1 VPGVVVER
9 FAQVVGEAVYADG
22 VFQNHQH
29 LGSAVGTAAYSEA
42 NGNYSISGLDAGY
55 YLVKD
60 REGSE
65 NGTTGFHTEYILQV
79 VQSVTVQVK
88 GDTVSVTKKVS
99 DALDGEFG
107 KMVSAGSTDRIYY
120 QWTGTLPENLASY
133 TTYAYRFTDTLPQ
146 GIAFNRFESIC
157 ILDEDGDVVKFC
169 KEDMTPARYRSMPDF
184 EHNMVLQATFRGTT
198 GDTAAIEAA
207 MEDSRTRR
215 KNTQPL
221 QASAGC
227 TFRNPEE
234 IPAGKLIEE
243 LGLKGFSIGG
253 AQVST
258 KHGNFIINTG
268 NAKATDV
275 TELIDHI
282 IRTAQK
288 ERGITLHEEVQVIGA
303 REIEF

>member
-1 VPGVVVER
+1 M
-9 FAQVVGEAVYADG
+9 
-22 VFQNHQH
+22 
-29 LGSAVGTAAYSEA
+29 
-42 NGNYSISGLDAGY
+42 I
-55 YLVKD
+55 
-60 REGSE
+60 
-65 NGTTGFHTEYILQV
+65 
-79 VQSVTVQVK
+79 
-88 GDTVSVTKKVS
+88 
-99 DALDGEFG
+99 
-107 KMVSAGSTDRIYY
+107 
-120 QWTGTLPENLASY
+120 
-133 TTYAYRFTDTLPQ
+133 
-146 GIAFNRFESIC
+146 
-157 ILDEDGDVVKFC
+157 
-169 KEDMTPARYRSMPDF
+169 PARYRSMPDF
-184 EHNMVLQATFRGTT
+184 EHNMVLQAAFRGTT

-288 ERGITLHEEVQVIGA
+288 ERGITLHEEVQVIGD
-303 REIEF
+303 REAQF